1 MLIEGF
7 YDINYL
13 PLQTVMANEFFQFK
27 QFTVRQQLCA
37 MKVGTDGTLLGSW
50 ALAPDGVCRILDIG
64 TGTGLIALMLAQRF
78 PQAQVTGIDIDTGAV
93 RQATENAMESPFK
106 DRITILQADV
116 TMMEDADGFDAI
128 VCNPPFFDHSLT
140 CPDQQRT
147 EARHTV
153 SLSYRQL
160 MESAFRL
167 LKNEGQLSVIIPAD
181 CRSRLESEAHLTGF
195 FISRVCSIQ
204 TTPRKNPKRYM
215 IEFRKQPVKEID
227 TECGIIELSPQERS
241 PWYQQ
246 LINEFYIK

>member
-1 MLIEGF
+1 
-7 YDINYL
+7 
-13 PLQTVMANEFFQFK
+13 MANEFFQFK

-64 TGTGLIALMLAQRF
+64 TGTGLIALMMAQRF
-78 PQAQVTGIDIDTGAV
+78 PEARVTGIDIDTDAV
-93 RQATENAMESPFK
+93 GQASENALESPFK
-106 DRITILQADV
+106 ERIMIREGDV
-116 TMMEDADGFDAI
+116 TSMEDADGFDAI
-128 VCNPPFFDHSLT
+128 VCNPPFFDRSLT

-153 SLSYRQL
+153 SLTYRQL

-167 LKNEGQLSVIIPAD
+167 LKDDGRLSVIIPSD
-181 CRSRLESEAHLTGF
+181 CRSRLESEAHLVGF
-195 FISRVCSIQ
+195 FISRICSIQ
-204 TTPRKNPKRYM
+204 TTPKKTQKRYM

-246 LINEFYIK
+246 LINDFYIK